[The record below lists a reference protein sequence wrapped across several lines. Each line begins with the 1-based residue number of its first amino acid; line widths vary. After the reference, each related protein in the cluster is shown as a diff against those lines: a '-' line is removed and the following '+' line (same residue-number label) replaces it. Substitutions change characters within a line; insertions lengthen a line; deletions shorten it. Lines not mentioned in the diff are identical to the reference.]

1 MESTVQ
7 IIIWWTGAVL
17 ILALLAAATLA
28 LGLAL
33 KHLCIGS
40 WHSALRTA
48 QLSTVR
54 YWVDRTER
62 EGLTV
67 CRKEYRRMVAKRK
80 PKTADEYNAVEYEA
94 NEAAHGIKGDAA

>member
-7 IIIWWTGAVL
+7 IIIWWTGAVV
-17 ILALLAAATLA
+17 IMALLAAATLA
-28 LGLAL
+28 LSLAI
-33 KHLCIGS
+33 KQITVES
-40 WHSALRTA
+40 WHSTLRSV
-48 QLSTVR
+48 QLSTAR
-54 YWVDRTER
+54 YWVDRMER

-94 NEAAHGIKGDAA
+94 NAAAHGITGEQK